1 MFGSSRFIRDE
12 RTEQW
17 YEAYPDSYTYSYY
30 DPNAICETYYL
41 VGYTDSG
48 SKITRCSGCGHT
60 YNGGGTVGQI
70 CRSKT
75 VTRTVAITSYRWSPE
90 P

>member
-1 MFGSSRFIRDE
+1 MNNAPAVTVVYCE
-12 RTEQW
+12 Y

-30 DPNAICETYYL
+30 DPNAICGTYYL

-60 YNGGGTVGQI
+60 YNGGGTVGQT
-70 CRSKT
+70 CRGKT
-75 VTRTVAITSYRWSPE
+75 VTRTVAVTSYRWSPE